1 MLRAREEAFWTSTSE
16 ESSRWITGARTAS
29 DTGSVTA
36 GECEG
41 VVCVKSD
48 LKEVNDQITS

>member
-1 MLRAREEAFWTSTSE
+1 LRARLLRAREEAFWTSTSE

-48 LKEVNDQITS
+48 LKEGE